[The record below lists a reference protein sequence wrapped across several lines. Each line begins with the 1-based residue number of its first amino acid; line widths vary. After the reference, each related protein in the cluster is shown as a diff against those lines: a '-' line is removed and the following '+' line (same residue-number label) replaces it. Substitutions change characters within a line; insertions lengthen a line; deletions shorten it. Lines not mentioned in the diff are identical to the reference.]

1 MTIFQREI
9 HGIQAEPYKLLGL
22 FGSVT
27 IKTLQN

>member
-9 HGIQAEPYKLLGL
+9 HGIQAEPYKLLGS